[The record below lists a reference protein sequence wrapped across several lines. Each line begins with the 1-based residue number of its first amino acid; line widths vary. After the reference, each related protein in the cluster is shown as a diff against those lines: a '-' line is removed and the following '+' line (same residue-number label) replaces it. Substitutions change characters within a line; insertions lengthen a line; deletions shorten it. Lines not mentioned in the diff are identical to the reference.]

1 MSNSDLTYKRD
12 LDLMTVIKLDSLF
25 EDAEK
30 VFVELSNSQRLDI
43 IHSLHVQEMNL
54 AGLSKQ
60 LAVTMQEVHRNLNRL
75 TEAGL
80 VEKKSSGVFCLTTF
94 GSTIIRQI
102 PSIHFL
108 SKNKDYFS
116 NHTLGDM
123 PMKFIQR
130 IGALNNGELIDGWVA
145 VVERIKEMYRQSRE
159 YIYGMLPQVTHD
171 LIETVIPMIREH
183 GIKFKYILPENAQ
196 VPRAGMKLLKDV
208 SYDDLLKKGLIER
221 KMNKQITVAVVLNER
236 ESLVMF
242 PSTGGETDMNEMF
255 YGNHVTGANIFH
267 EWSHDYFFYN
277 WYNSRSFDPDKLKVV

>member
-1 MSNSDLTYKRD
+1 MS
-12 LDLMTVIKLDSLF
+12 SLF
-25 EDAEK
+25 EDAER
-30 VFVELSNSQRLDI
+30 VFIELSNSQRLDI
-43 IHSLHVQEMNL
+43 IHSLHSKEMNL
-54 AGLSKQ
+54 AGLSKH
-60 LAVTMQEVHRNLNRL
+60 LTVTMQEVHRNLNRL

-94 GSTIIRQI
+94 GSTIIGQI

-116 NHTLGDM
+116 NHSLGDM

-130 IGALNNGELIDGWVA
+130 IGALNNGELVDGWVA
-145 VVERIKEMYRQSRE
+145 VVERIKDMYRQSRE

-171 LIETVIPMIREH
+171 LIETVIPMIRQH

-208 SYDDLLKKGLIER
+208 SYDDLLRKGLIER
-221 KMNKQITVAVVLNER
+221 KMNKKITVAVVLNER

-255 YGNHVTGANIFH
+255 YGHHVADVDIFH

-277 WYNSRSFDPDKLKVV
+277 WYNSHSFDPDKLKVV

>member
-1 MSNSDLTYKRD
+1 
-12 LDLMTVIKLDSLF
+12 
-25 EDAEK
+25 
-30 VFVELSNSQRLDI
+30 
-43 IHSLHVQEMNL
+43 MNL

-75 TEAGL
+75 MEAGL
-80 VEKKSSGVFCLTTF
+80 IEKKSTGVFCLTTF
-94 GSTIIRQI
+94 GNTIIRQI
-102 PSIHFL
+102 PSIDFL
-108 SKNKDYFS
+108 SKNKVYFS
-116 NHTLGDM
+116 KHTLGDM

-130 IGALNNGELIDGWVA
+130 IGALNSGELIEGWVA
-145 VVERIKEMYRQSRE
+145 VVERLKQMYRQSRE

-196 VPRAGMKLLKDV
+196 VPKAGMKLLRDI

-221 KMNKQITVAVVLNER
+221 KMNKKITVAVVLNER
-236 ESLVMF
+236 ESIVMF

-255 YGNHVTGANIFH
+255 FGNYYPDANIFH

-277 WYNSRSFDPDKLKVV
+277 WYSSHSFDSDKLKVV